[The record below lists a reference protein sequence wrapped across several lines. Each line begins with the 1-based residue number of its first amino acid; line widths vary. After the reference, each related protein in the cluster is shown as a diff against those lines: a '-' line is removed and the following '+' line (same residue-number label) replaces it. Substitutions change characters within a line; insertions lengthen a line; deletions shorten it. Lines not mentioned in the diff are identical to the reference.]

1 MTIDTSEPLPGQPK
15 RVILQLRVDQFR
27 DCSQDDFMKA
37 IETYLTTC
45 GRSPDELQEQRH
57 FIHLEPFQSDDV
69 PQKYFHI
76 ILDMEQDQGPVTLQT
91 LPHELYHI
99 RRSNKGM

>member
-1 MTIDTSEPLPGQPK
+1 METSTPESPPRHPK

-27 DCSQDDFMKA
+27 DCSQDDFTKA
-37 IETYLTTC
+37 IEKYLTTY
-45 GRSPDELQEQRH
+45 GRSTDELRERRH

-99 RRSNKGM
+99 RRSDKEM